1 MLEEE
6 NVKLYK
12 WLSPFSL
19 IYGLGVRLR
28 NKLFD
33 WDILRSKSY
42 DIPILS
48 VGNITVGG
56 TGKTPHIEYLIRL
69 LASSYRIAILSRGY
83 KRKTRGFVLATHSST
98 AREIGDEPF
107 QIKHKFPEIV
117 VAG

>member
-69 LASSYRIAILSRGY
+69 LASSYRIAIFRE
-83 KRKTRGFVLATHSST
+83 
-98 AREIGDEPF
+98 ARF
-107 QIKHKFPEIV
+107 RHL
-117 VAG
+117 

>member
-48 VGNITVGG
+48 VGNITAV
-56 TGKTPHIEYLIRL
+56 
-69 LASSYRIAILSRGY
+69 SYTHLTLPTTSR
-83 KRKTRGFVLATHSST
+83 V
-98 AREIGDEPF
+98 
-107 QIKHKFPEIV
+107 
-117 VAG
+117 

>member
-48 VGNITVGG
+48 V
-56 TGKTPHIEYLIRL
+56 
-69 LASSYRIAILSRGY
+69 
-83 KRKTRGFVLATHSST
+83 
-98 AREIGDEPF
+98 
-107 QIKHKFPEIV
+107 
-117 VAG
+117 